1 MTVRKGWGRW
11 RNCYRKAMCLTLLV
25 ASMRG
30 PKLLTMTSQF
40 IDLRGCT
47 WHMWITWH
55 DWCFLGFL
63 FPFGIFTEWT
73 EGKRMRWPSGM
84 KSQQIL
90 IQRKKQPTSALA
102 RHLKPTATCMRWRIT
117 TTLGWGWKCLWLQVT
132 TLATID
138 PSSSP
143 SSLPTTLGN
152 ASHTA
157 VTIAIDS
164 VLAIFSPDCQS
175 VTPLQ
180 FPCSIHTF
188 AVSPCNRFAIFMMR
202 QLN

>member
-1 MTVRKGWGRW
+1 MDGGEEDEMTLWNEIATDFDPEEETANFGTRRALEADGNLYEVRNSRQAEV
-11 RNCYRKAMCLTLLV
+11 R
-25 ASMRG
+25 
-30 PKLLTMTSQF
+30 
-40 IDLRGCT
+40 
-47 WHMWITWH
+47 
-55 DWCFLGFL
+55 
-63 FPFGIFTEWT
+63 
-73 EGKRMRWPSGM
+73 
-84 KSQQIL
+84 QIL
-90 IQRKKQPTSALA
+90 P
-102 RHLKPTATCMRWRIT
+102 
-117 TTLGWGWKCLWLQVT
+117 LQVT

-143 SSLPTTLGN
+143 SSLPTTLGS

-188 AVSPCNRFAIFMMR
+188 AVSPCNRFEFGLQIAKTK
-202 QLN
+202 